1 MGSCLVIRL
10 SAPPLFSPAALS
22 PLQSRQ
28 WETSMMP
35 SPCEQP
41 KGCCAACF
49 CPPCMACYLRG
60 RALQY
65 DWTKYKCCQGYICWR
80 CVSCCPTES
89 CPQCCLCLEVWL
101 CESCAISATRIYV
114 QEERQIQT
122 DPCDNRIIRFNNCMQ
137 ILSCICHIM
146 AMISDMFE
154 AAAAIIDLIADI
166 TYCITQACMQA
177 QTCHEPELHKTPE
190 AY

>member
-1 MGSCLVIRL
+1 MRC
-10 SAPPLFSPAALS
+10 
-22 PLQSRQ
+22 
-28 WETSMMP
+28 
-35 SPCEQP
+35 
-41 KGCCAACF
+41 
-49 CPPCMACYLRG
+49 
-60 RALQY
+60 
-65 DWTKYKCCQGYICWR
+65 ICWR

-177 QTCHEPELHKTPE
+177 QTCHELELHKTPE